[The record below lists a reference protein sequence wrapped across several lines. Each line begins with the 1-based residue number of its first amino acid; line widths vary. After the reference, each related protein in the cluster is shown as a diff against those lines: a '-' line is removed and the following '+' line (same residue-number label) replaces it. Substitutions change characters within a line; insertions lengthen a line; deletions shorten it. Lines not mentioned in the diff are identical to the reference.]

1 MDLKADD
8 APRREHIPGAVVRD
22 AGSLMQRAFP
32 RPPLGEDGRI
42 AGEAPVKG
50 VVDIEDLDS
59 LGSNACAHS
68 Q

>member
-1 MDLKADD
+1 M
-8 APRREHIPGAVVRD
+8 
-22 AGSLMQRAFP
+22 SF
-32 RPPLGEDGRI
+32 RPNGQLRQPLFLVEGGRI